1 MPTKLNRVIVSLK
14 NEDYKILLLMCEEY
28 KVTKSEM
35 ISVLIQLQNERTPVN
50 DKKR

>member
-1 MPTKLNRVIVSLK
+1 MPTKLNRLIVSLN
-14 NEDYKILLLMCEEY
+14 NEDYKVLLLMCEEY

-35 ISVLIQLQNERTPVN
+35 VRALIQLQNERTPVN